1 LHRCAV
7 LILAVL
13 LLLAAPARAADPI
26 MPLSEVRAGMLCTG
40 QSVVR
45 GTEIS
50 SFDVEVLDVIA
61 DDTLYGGARLLI
73 RVSGP
78 AVEAT
83 GVGPGFS
90 GSPIFCDGRNAGAIS
105 EAIGEYGNKVVLAT
119 PIEAILGARPTA
131 PASARRAPEL
141 LRAARSLAG
150 PLTVGGLSPS
160 TRRLLSRAA
169 ARVDRHV
176 LVAPPG
182 PQGGYPVQD
191 LRPGAAIGAGIS
203 SGDISF
209 GAVGT
214 VAYRDGDQVYAFG
227 HQLDAGG
234 KRALFLQ
241 DSYVFGVI
249 GNPVAIPDIG
259 AITYKLTSSGGHTQG
274 AITNDTFSAISG
286 TLGAGPP
293 TIPLYV
299 SGRLRGSGER
309 VSLNSLLA
317 DERALGY
324 GAGIG
329 LIAPLAASTAVD
341 RLLGSFE
348 PAAVTVCTRFR
359 VRQLRKPFGV
369 CNAYFDS
376 FAAFTGV
383 SQATSMVDA
392 FDLAPLDIR
401 SVRVRLAVQPGF
413 EDDVV
418 VGARGPRRVRPGTTV
433 PVEVSLR
440 RRGGSPRSL
449 TVEVPIPRSLRP
461 GERTLVIAGNGSGGF
476 EEEILVGLLGDLIGF
491 GEFEDPGADPRSIP
505 QLVAAVR
512 SLRQPLGIEARWRRR
527 EPRVVLASNEIR
539 YSGRAR
545 VRLQVLPA
553 RR

>member
-1 LHRCAV
+1 
-7 LILAVL
+7 
-13 LLLAAPARAADPI
+13 
-26 MPLSEVRAGMLCTG
+26 MPLSEVRGGMLCTG

-50 SFDVEVLDVIA
+50 SFDVEILDVIA
-61 DDTLYGGARLLI
+61 DDALYGGSRLLV

-78 AVEAT
+78 AVDAT

-90 GSPIFCDGRNAGAIS
+90 GSPIICDGRNAGAIS

-131 PASARRAPEL
+131 PATARRAPGL
-141 LRAARSLAG
+141 VRAARSLAG
-150 PLTVGGLSPS
+150 PLTVGGLSPR

-169 ARVDRHV
+169 ARMDRSV
-176 LVAPPG
+176 LAAPPG

-203 SGDISF
+203 TGAISF

-234 KRALFLQ
+234 RRALFLQ
-241 DSYVFGVI
+241 DAYVFGVV
-249 GNPVAIPDIG
+249 GNPLAVPELG

-299 SGRLRGSGER
+299 DGRLRGRGER
-309 VSLNSLLA
+309 ISLDSLLA
-317 DERALGY
+317 DERPLGY
-324 GAGIG
+324 GAGLG

-348 PAAVTVCTRFR
+348 PAAITVCTRFR

-369 CNAYFDS
+369 CNPYFDS
-376 FAAFTGV
+376 FAAFTGIAQV
-383 SQATSMVDA
+383 TSMVDS

-401 SVRVRLAVQPGF
+401 SVRVRLAVRRGF

-418 VGARGPRRVRPGTTV
+418 VGARAPHRVRAGATL
-433 PVEVSLR
+433 PVDVALR

-449 TVEVPIPRSLRP
+449 TAKVPIPRDLRP
-461 GERTLVIAGNGSGGF
+461 GERTLVIAGNGTGGF
-476 EEEILVGLLGDLIGF
+476 DDEILVEVLGDLIGF
-491 GEFEDPGADPRSIP
+491 GDFEAPGPDPRTVP
-505 QLVAAVR
+505 RLVRAVR
-512 SLRQPLGIEARWRRR
+512 ALRQPLGIEARWRRR
-527 EPRVVLASNEIR
+527 EPRVVLASDEIR

-545 VRLQVLPA
+545 VRLRVLPA